1 MREIRERINALT
13 TAYTEQLALYK
24 EIGEVGSQEGELIST
39 GQLDRLLQ
47 VLKTKE
53 GLLRRAGEY
62 EREISQRQEELVK
75 HFGLASFSLPQLRLA
90 APEYYQDD
98 LAALEAVLSELAPV
112 LEQLENQ
119 ERQNEEEKNVSSAS
133 KKGWV
138 SDSVHFSLP
147 GRILL
152 SLGVIL
158 SLKSSLKE

>member
-112 LEQLENQ
+112 
-119 ERQNEEEKNVSSAS
+119 
-133 KKGWV
+133 
-138 SDSVHFSLP
+138 
-147 GRILL
+147 
-152 SLGVIL
+152 
-158 SLKSSLKE
+158 

>member
-112 LEQLENQ
+112 LEHLENQ
-119 ERQNEEEKNVSSAS
+119 ERQNEAQLSAYLKQTQAQQAVQRKRAGRAYG
-133 KKGWV
+133 KK
-138 SDSVHFSLP
+138 
-147 GRILL
+147 
-152 SLGVIL
+152 
-158 SLKSSLKE
+158 KM

>member
-62 EREISQRQEELVK
+62 EREISQRQEELVT
-75 HFGLASFSLPQLRLA
+75 HCGLASFSLPHLRQA
-90 APEYYQDD
+90 APLSSPDERADD
-98 LAALEAVLSELAPV
+98 
-112 LEQLENQ
+112 
-119 ERQNEEEKNVSSAS
+119 
-133 KKGWV
+133 
-138 SDSVHFSLP
+138 
-147 GRILL
+147 
-152 SLGVIL
+152 
-158 SLKSSLKE
+158 